1 MNCANMENWKSLT
14 QNINTMTKQLL
25 IIVSFTSGLFSAS
38 AQTLGLDS
46 IINTIQKGNP
56 TLKMYDAE
64 VRSSDEAARG
74 ARNWDAPTLGT
85 GFWMTPYNPKYWKR
99 GDNGATGTGQYQLSA
114 EQMIPNKK
122 RLDAEEKYL
131 QSVSSID
138 AERKKTALNE
148 LVAAAKKNYYEWM
161 ILKRKAN
168 ILDEGEKLLNF
179 MIQSAEIRYKNG
191 LGKINAYYKARAA
204 IGNIQ
209 NMRLM
214 LDNEIKQRRI
224 ILNTLMNRDKTQAFE
239 VDTIYTI
246 KDYSAAV
253 FDSTSFIDA
262 RSDIRAIDKNIQVNY
277 LQQNAEYAKLKPEF
291 GVRYEH
297 MFGFGGL
304 PMQYSLLGTVKIPL
318 TKWSSRAAKANVE
331 SLKWKSESLTLQKQM
346 IINEATGMAYG
357 MQNDIEVKK
366 KQISL
371 FNENIIPALRKNFQT
386 MQLAYEQN
394 TEELFS
400 LFDAWETLNMTQL
413 EYLQQV
419 QDLLMMQVALEKVL
433 EIK

>member
-1 MNCANMENWKSLT
+1 
-14 QNINTMTKQLL
+14 
-25 IIVSFTSGLFSAS
+25 
-38 AQTLGLDS
+38 
-46 IINTIQKGNP
+46 
-56 TLKMYDAE
+56 MYDAQI
-64 VRSSDEAARG
+64 RAADEAAKG
-74 ARNWDAPTLGT
+74 ARNWEAPTVGT
-85 GFWMTPYNPKYWKR
+85 GFWMTPYNPKYWKK
-99 GDNGATGTGQYQLSA
+99 GDNGASGTGQYQVSA

-131 QSVSSID
+131 QSVSSVD
-138 AERKKTALNE
+138 AERKKAALNE

-161 ILKRKAN
+161 IIKKKLTV
-168 ILDEGEKLLNF
+168 LDQDEKLLNF

-191 LGKINAYYKARAA
+191 LGKINAYYKAKAA

-214 LDNEIKQRRI
+214 LENEIIQRRI
-224 ILNTLMNRDKTQAFE
+224 ILNTLMSRDKLASFD
-239 VDTIYTI
+239 VDTVYKI
-246 KDYSAAV
+246 KDYSSV
-253 FDSTSFIDA
+253 GFDSTSLVGS
-262 RSDIRAIDKNIQVNY
+262 RSDIKAIDKDIQVNY

-304 PMQYSLLGTVKIPL
+304 PMQYTLLGTVKIPL
-318 TKWSSRAAKANVE
+318 TKWSSRSAKANVE
-331 SLKWKSESLTLQKQM
+331 SLKWKSESLNQQKQM
-346 IINEATGMAYG
+346 IVNKATGMAYG

-366 KQISL
+366 KQIRL
-371 FNENIIPALRKNFQT
+371 FDENIIPALRKNFQT

-413 EYLQQV
+413 EYLGQV
-419 QDLLMMQVALEKVL
+419 QDLLMMQVALEKIL

>member
-1 MNCANMENWKSLT
+1 MANSKSWTL
-14 QNINTMTKQLL
+14 NINSMTKQITISLAL
-25 IIVSFTSGLFSAS
+25 ALSLFSTT
-38 AQTLGLDS
+38 AQTVSLDS
-46 IINTIQKGNP
+46 IIGKIQQANP
-56 TLKMYDAE
+56 SLKMYDADI
-64 VRSSDEAARG
+64 RSADEAAKG
-74 ARNWDAPTLGT
+74 ARNWEAPTIGT
-85 GFWMTPYNPKYWKR
+85 GLWMTPYNPKYWKK
-99 GDNGATGTGQYQLSA
+99 GDNGTFGMGQYQVSA

-131 QSVSSID
+131 QSVSSVD
-138 AERKKTALNE
+138 VEKKKATLNE
-148 LVAAAKKNYYEWM
+148 LVAEAKKNYYEW
-161 ILKRKAN
+161 IIIKKKLN
-168 ILDEGEKLLNF
+168 VLDQGEKLLNF

-191 LGKINAYYKARAA
+191 LGKINAYYKAKAA

-224 ILNTLMNRDKTQAFE
+224 ILNTLLSRDKLFQFD

-246 KDYSAAV
+246 KNYSSSV
-253 FDSTSFIDA
+253 FDSTTFISS
-262 RSDIRAIDKNIQVNY
+262 RSDIKAIEKNIAVNY
-277 LQQNAEYAKLKPEF
+277 LQQDAEKAKLKPEF

-304 PMQYSLLGTVKIPL
+304 PMQYTLLGTVKIPL

-331 SLKWKSESLTLQKQM
+331 SLKWKTESLNQQKQM
-346 IINEATGMAYG
+346 IVNEATGMAYG
-357 MQNDIEVKK
+357 MQSDIEVKK
-366 KQISL
+366 KQIKL
-371 FNENIIPALRKNFQT
+371 FDENIIPALRKNFQT

-413 EYLQQV
+413 EYLQQL
-419 QDLLMMQVALEKVL
+419 QDLLMMQVTLEKVL

>member
-1 MNCANMENWKSLT
+1 MNNKLVISLAFS
-14 QNINTMTKQLL
+14 IVLL
-25 IIVSFTSGLFSAS
+25 SAK
-38 AQTLGLDS
+38 AQTIPLDS
-46 IINTIQKGNP
+46 IINDIQRTNP
-56 TLKMYDAE
+56 ALKMYDAE
-64 VRSSDEAARG
+64 IRSADEVAKG
-74 ARNWDAPTLGT
+74 ARNWDAPTFGT
-85 GFWMTPYNPKYWKR
+85 GFWMTPYNPKYWKK

-122 RLDAEEKYL
+122 RLETEEKYL
-131 QSVSSID
+131 QSVSSVD
-138 AERKKTALNE
+138 AERKKATLNE

-161 ILKRKAN
+161 IIKRKLSV
-168 ILDEGEKLLNF
+168 LDQDERLLNF

-191 LGKINAYYKARAA
+191 LGKMNAYYKVKAA

-214 LDNEIKQRRI
+214 LENEIKQRRI

-239 VDTIYTI
+239 VDTTYTI
-246 KDYSAAV
+246 KDYSSAA
-253 FDSTSFIDA
+253 FDSTTFIDS

-277 LQQNAEYAKLKPEF
+277 LQQDAEYAKLKPEF

-304 PMQYSLLGTVKIPL
+304 PMQYTLLGTVKIPL
-318 TKWSSRAAKANVE
+318 TKWSSRTAKANVE
-331 SLKWKSESLTLQKQM
+331 SLKWKSASLTSQKQM

-357 MQNDIEVKK
+357 LQSDIESKK
-366 KQISL
+366 KQIRL
-371 FNENIIPALRKNFQT
+371 FDANIIPALRKNFQT